1 MQFCCKVIAHT
12 QKKID
17 FEEHPT
23 NIQTHF
29 RNDVFVM
36 LPLPGDDDARW
47 FVDVALLHLFS
58 SPWISISRLLPHD
71 CVFYQLRMV
80 IGFSMECLNKSH
92 NWCLRICDIGKT
104 SYFP

>member
-17 FEEHPT
+17 FEHST

-71 CVFYQLRMV
+71 CVFLPAAY
-80 IGFSMECLNKSH
+80 GH
-92 NWCLRICDIGKT
+92 RIFHGM
-104 SYFP
+104 PQ